1 MLGRRLGMK
10 SSICSPFPSV
20 STPCFITGEES
31 RGGVPL
37 VKHHHNRGNKSNNKG
52 NAGSEGRR
60 GSHGDPTIPIAVDIL
75 IKTRLLARP
84 VVQAPGQ
91 DQPSARRS
99 SRRRLPL
106 SSPPACSAPIVLSDP
121 GWGSRPEAGP
131 PPVQQSPIPTAVAPL
146 TLSVPGGGGREI
158 RATSTPLSRD

>member
-1 MLGRRLGMK
+1 MAQLLGRRLGMK
-10 SSICSPFPSV
+10 SSISSPLPSV
-20 STPCFITGEES
+20 STRCFITGEQS

-37 VKHHHNRGNKSNNKG
+37 VKHHHNRGNKSNNRG
-52 NAGSEGRR
+52 NARSEGRR
-60 GSHGDPTIPIAVDIL
+60 GSHGDPTFPIAVDIL

-106 SSPPACSAPIVLSDP
+106 SSPPGMFSSHCSLGSGMGFPLRGWPTPSATVTDP
-121 GWGSRPEAGP
+121 HRCRPPNTLGSRGWRP
-131 PPVQQSPIPTAVAPL
+131 
-146 TLSVPGGGGREI
+146 
-158 RATSTPLSRD
+158 